1 MSLELLLVLLSVG
14 VFAVICL
21 IGLIVHVVTG
31 LTYKY

>member
-1 MSLELLLVLLSVG
+1 MPLELLLVLLSVG

-21 IGLIVHVVTG
+21 IGLLVHLFTG